1 MITNEELY
9 ERYHDKL
16 PVFFVENIWKDEHVN
31 LDENEK

>member
-16 PVFFVENIWKDEHVN
+16 PVFFVENIWKDGYVN